1 MQQTTARNTR
11 NHREPLPGRRD
22 RKNFIQGQGKQTKKL
37 SNISRGTG
45 NNAYFGVEIITK
57 MHGNG
62 KPTYK
67 KIKKQIIKTGI
78 QVAIVHHINVIVRS
92 EVCPKDR
99 DNFYEAL

>member
-1 MQQTTARNTR
+1 
-11 NHREPLPGRRD
+11 
-22 RKNFIQGQGKQTKKL
+22 
-37 SNISRGTG
+37 
-45 NNAYFGVEIITK
+45 